1 MKHDEIFKKI
11 YGIAP
16 DGELFCPYRI
26 CTLGAH
32 VDHQGG
38 RVNGFAINFGVTV
51 SYRAAGCDSFE
62 AVSKNFPDKVLFS
75 LDSLKNGR
83 VGDWAD
89 YIRGAAF
96 ALNEKYT
103 LKTGILAYIDG
114 DVSTGGLSSSAAVT
128 VAFLSALAAAN
139 NISLSENEMILTAQ
153 AAENRFVGVMCGTL
167 DQSCVVLSRRDSLLY
182 LDTECGEYRLI
193 PSSLCAPP
201 HKFAVFSSGVGRTL
215 ASSGYN
221 SRRQECADAAV
232 MLAEL
237 AGIKKDGA
245 LRLCDIPRDDFE
257 RFGERL
263 PETLRNRAEHYFT
276 ETARAALG
284 AEAWQRG
291 DIEKYGNLMRE
302 SGESSIYKYE
312 SGSRELIAL
321 HEIINSADGVYGAR
335 FSGAGFGGCAVALI
349 NPDFADDISD
359 YVSSRYLYE
368 FPELSGNYA
377 FYLCESADGILAQS
391 KG

>member
-1 MKHDEIFKKI
+1 MIHDEIFKKI

-16 DGELFCPYRI
+16 DGEFFCPYRI

-38 RVNGFAINFGVTV
+38 KVNGFAINFGVTV
-51 SYRAAGCDSFE
+51 SYYATGCTDFE
-62 AVSKNFPDKVLFS
+62 AVSKNFPDKARFS
-75 LDSLKNGR
+75 IDSLKRGR

-96 ALNEKYT
+96 ALNEKHR

-114 DVSTGGLSSSAAVT
+114 SASTGGLSSSAAVT
-128 VAFLSALAAAN
+128 VAFLSALADAN
-139 NISLSENEMILTAQ
+139 NISLSENEMITIAQ

-193 PSSLCAPP
+193 PTPASAPS
-201 HKFAVFSSGVGRTL
+201 HKFAVFSSGVGRVL

-237 AGIKKDGA
+237 AGIKKEGA
-245 LRLCDIPRDDFE
+245 LRLCDIPTDVFE

-263 PETLRNRAEHYFT
+263 PEALRLRAEHYFT
-276 ETARAALG
+276 ETARAAIG
-284 AEAWQRG
+284 AKAWERG

-349 NPDFADDISD
+349 NPDFADDISN

-368 FPELSGNYA
+368 FPDLSEKYE
-377 FYLCESADGILAQS
+377 FHLCESSDGIFAQS